1 MFSLV
6 LATLLAVQAG
16 ASKPLPVQVPDGWES
31 RKQDGVLLV
40 SPKELAEGKVC
51 TVLVPPM
58 TAEVGSLEGL
68 LAAAKTTLGEIA
80 KFTPLKDAV
89 KGKSEGDWEYLFS
102 IGTLEGDGRKMLGQA
117 WGLRKGDEEGVILVL
132 ADSVE
137 TMEKYSDGF
146 GAMVRSIGAAKPA
159 PAAVATKVDLKY
171 MLPAGWE
178 AKDQGETVLL
188 EKWVNKGETFY
199 GTERV
204 FRLVILPSRPLAGGL
219 QKAFLDTWAVQL
231 KGAVESTIMPLPMAR
246 RLKSGMAVAYDVD
259 DRCTNKNGGS
269 LIGGLYVLAKGN
281 RMVSIAAF
289 HSGFSDILEKDL
301 LALLESAEI
310 PGAGDGKVVLFST
323 ADFAGVWSRSSATQA
338 KYVTGAGTFA
348 GSAAVSIDETFTLNA
363 DDTFKYSFKGV
374 SSAKPIEDS
383 AEGKWKVDDDTLV
396 LSGKDERRYLLY
408 GVGSDPKVGH
418 FLVKNAYKGNPEL
431 LEISNPRRPLAG
443 SWLQRKKE

>member
-1 MFSLV
+1 MFCLV
-6 LATLLAVQAG
+6 LAALLAVQAD
-16 ASKPLPVQVPDGWES
+16 APKPLPLQIPDGWES
-31 RKQDGVLLV
+31 RTQDGVLLIT
-40 SPKELAEGKVC
+40 PKELAEGKVC

-58 TAEVGSLEGL
+58 TAKVGSLEGL

-89 KGKSEGDWEYLFS
+89 KGKSEGGWEYLFS

-117 WGLRKGDEEGVILVL
+117 WGLRQGGEEGILLVL

-137 TMEKYSDGF
+137 TMEKYADGF
-146 GAMVRSIGAAKPA
+146 GAMVRSIGAARPA
-159 PAAVATKVDLKY
+159 PAAVAAKVDLKY
-171 MLPAGWE
+171 TLPAGWV

-204 FRLVILPSRPLAGGL
+204 FRLLILPSGPLAGGL
-219 QKAFLDTWAVQL
+219 RKAFLDTWAVQL
-231 KGAVESTIMPLPMAR
+231 KGTVESTIMPLPMVR

-259 DRCTNKNGGS
+259 DRCTNKDGGS

-281 RMVSIAAF
+281 RRVSIAAF

-301 LALLESAEI
+301 LAFLESAEI
-310 PGAGDGKVVLFST
+310 PGAGDGKVALFST

-348 GSAAVSIDETFTLNA
+348 GSAAVSVDETFTLNA

-374 SSAKPIEDS
+374 SSATPIEDA
-383 AEGKWKVDDDTLV
+383 AEGKWKVEDDTLV
-396 LSGKDERRYLLY
+396 LSGKGERRYVLY
-408 GVGSDPKVGH
+408 GVGSDAKVGH
-418 FLVKNAYKGNPEL
+418 FLVKNAYNGSSDT
-431 LEISNPRRPLAG
+431 LEISNPRRPLSG
-443 SWLQRKKE
+443 SWLKKKE